1 MSRQLLI
8 TITEKEAGQR
18 LDLFLAVRFEQHS
31 RARLQLW
38 LKEGRFQVNG
48 QSAKASRKLKTG
60 DTVSGECPEDI
71 PPVLVPENLPLHIL
85 YEDESLLVLEKPS
98 GMVVHPGAGVR
109 SGTLAHAL
117 LHYAGTSLSHIDTLR
132 PGIVHRLDKE
142 TSGLLLIARN
152 DQAHQRLAT
161 QFQSR
166 EVEKIYLA
174 LVYGLLRRKQGEIDT
189 PIGRDRWNRTRMSL
203 RSRQARPAL
212 TRYQVLEERGHY
224 SLLQV
229 RILTG
234 RTHQI
239 RVHLAA
245 LGHPVVGD
253 KTYGSRRVRVNL
265 GPCPCQRLFLHA
277 AILAFHH
284 PDTGQLMHFESPLPP
299 DLAQILQSID

>member
-1 MSRQLLI
+1 MSQQPLL

-18 LDLFLAVRFEQHS
+18 LDLVLTMCFREHS
-31 RARLQLW
+31 RAQLQQW
-38 LKEGRFQVNG
+38 IKEGCFQVNG
-48 QSAKASRKLKTG
+48 QSTKASRKLKIG
-60 DTVSGECPEDI
+60 DKVSGECPEDT
-71 PPVLVPENLPLHIL
+71 PPILLPENLPLHIL

-117 LHYAGTSLSHIDTLR
+117 LHYAGTSLSHLDTLR

-152 DQAHQRLAT
+152 DQAHQRLAS

-174 LVYGLLRRKQGEIDT
+174 LVYGVLRPKQGEIDT
-189 PIGRDRWNRTRMSL
+189 PIGRDQWNRTRMSL
-203 RSRQARPAL
+203 RSRHSRPAI
-212 TRYQVLEERGHY
+212 TRYQVLEELGHF

-229 RILTG
+229 RIYTG

-253 KTYGSRRVRVNL
+253 KTYGSRYMRTKL
-265 GPCPCQRLFLHA
+265 GPSPGERLFLHA
-277 AILAFHH
+277 AILAFRH
-284 PDTGQLMHFESPLPP
+284 PDTGQLMRFESPLPA
-299 DLAQILQSID
+299 DLIQTLQSLH